1 MAKLDL
7 NQVRFVIG
15 VSTATRIDPR
25 VVIAWMQQE
34 GANAPGGTSGFNY
47 LNLRPL
53 SGDPYKTVSSGGF
66 EQFASVNDAV
76 KATVRR
82 LNQPFAKPIVATART
97 RPTPQAQIRAISTT
111 GWDAG
116 HYGGGG
122 GIELQRTFST
132 LFKGG
137 LNDSY
142 LDPGNARA
150 VANTVSTGS
159 ASPHDPIGSTPSVID
174 SAASAAND
182 AARHIP
188 GVAQIEDIGSLFKW
202 IGNNWDRIGIAA
214 AGIIFVILGFALI
227 AGKTKTAALMP
238 PAAAPKTGGKA
249 AGTFAAVE

>member
-15 VSTATRIDPR
+15 VSVATKIDPR

-34 GANAPGGTSGFNY
+34 GANAPGGTGGFNY

-53 SGDPYKTVSSGGF
+53 SGDPYKTVSKGGF

-82 LNQPFAKPIVATART
+82 LNQPFAKPIIATART
-97 RPTPQAQIRAISTT
+97 RPTPQAQIRAISVT

-116 HYGGGG
+116 HYGGNGG
-122 GIELQRTFST
+122 LALQRTFST

-142 LDPGNARA
+142 LDPANARA

-159 ASPHDPIGSTPSVID
+159 ASPNDPIGSTPSVIG
-174 SAASAAND
+174 SAADAANS

-188 GVAQIEDIGSLFKW
+188 GVAQIEDVGSLFKW
-202 IGNNWDRIGIAA
+202 IGGNWDRLGLAFGGI
-214 AGIIFVILGFALI
+214 VLVLLGFAVL
-227 AGKTKTAALMP
+227 AGKTKANALN
-238 PAAAPKTGGKA
+238 PAAKFPAK
-249 AGTFAAVE
+249 